1 MPIISV
7 IVPVYNVEKYVG
19 RCIESI
25 LVQTFTDFELILVDD
40 GATDNSGKICDQ
52 YAEKDD
58 RIRVIHKENGGVSAA
73 RNSGIDYSS
82 GEYIMFVDSD
92 DYIDKPM
99 LEDMIRYSG
108 SDMIISGLK
117 YIDING
123 NEMSNRIEIAFENIT
138 ISDFFNKYYIDL
150 DSKCILSGP
159 YNRFY
164 KKCIIDKYNIRFNV
178 NMSIFEDGLFVTEFL
193 CRCDRISNI
202 SKSYYNYVQYN
213 NGNLMT
219 KYNDNAI
226 EASLIFYNT
235 EKALLKKLGTDQDGI
250 KKYIDEKE
258 ISSIANCIS
267 HIYSRSKLKTS
278 EKYKKLK
285 SELSRPEVMGLFGEY
300 AGSNRKVK
308 LIGIAVKYRGV
319 FLLHLLLLVNWSEF
333 IRMIIKR
340 KGKKQNDFGSS
351 SGI

>member
-7 IVPVYNVEKYVG
+7 IVPVYNVEDYVG
-19 RCIESI
+19 RCIESV

-40 GATDNSGKICDQ
+40 GATDNSGKICDR

-58 RIRVIHKENGGVSAA
+58 RVRVIHKENAGVSAA
-73 RNSGIDYSS
+73 RNTGIDYAS
-82 GEYIMFVDSD
+82 GEYIMFIDSD

-123 NEMSNRIEIAFENIT
+123 NEMSNRLGNAFENIN
-138 ISDFFNKYYIDL
+138 IVDFLNKYYIDL
-150 DSKCILSGP
+150 ESKCILSGP
-159 YNRFY
+159 YNRLY
-164 KKCIIDKYNIRFNV
+164 KKSIIDKYNIRFNV
-178 NMSIFEDGLFVTEFL
+178 DMSIFEDGVFVTEFL

-226 EASLIFYNT
+226 EANLIFYKTKKMLMEKT
-235 EKALLKKLGTDQDGI
+235 ETDKDYI
-250 KKYIDEKE
+250 EKYIYEKE
-258 ISSIANCIS
+258 ILSIANCIS
-267 HIYSRSKLKTS
+267 HIYSRSKLKAS

-285 SELSRPEVMGLFGEY
+285 SELSRPEVMDLFGEY

-319 FLLHLLLLVNWSEF
+319 FLLHVLLLANWNGF
-333 IRMIIKR
+333 IRGIIKR